1 MKYFY
6 PIYLSY
12 ISIMF
17 FLFLAKVS
25 FEFLIIEV
33 WISDVLTH
41 SKKINPFQRFSP
53 KKIQVSFFSSSFL
66 SQFYFF
72 KSVIDKLIFSYT
84 KNMLLASTH
93 TRAPLSMIVLFDFL

>member
-53 KKIQVSFFSSSFL
+53 KKSQVGFSSSSFL

-72 KSVIDKLIFSYT
+72 KRVIDKLIFSYT
-84 KNMLLASTH
+84 KNVLLASTH
-93 TRAPLSMIVLFDFL
+93 TVAPLSMIFLFYFL

>member
-12 ISIMF
+12 ISILF

-25 FEFLIIEV
+25 FGFLIIEV

-53 KKIQVSFFSSSFL
+53 KKSQVGFSSSF
-66 SQFYFF
+66 FYHSFILL
-72 KSVIDKLIFSYT
+72 KGLLI
-84 KNMLLASTH
+84 N
-93 TRAPLSMIVLFDFL
+93 